1 MLTDK
6 NVELDY
12 AKGRSRKKLQLIKAV
27 TYLMTKYLTN
37 EKAIR

>member
-12 AKGRSRKKLQLIKAV
+12 AKGRSRKKLQLIKDDQSN
-27 TYLMTKYLTN
+27 YLPNDEVLN
-37 EKAIR
+37 